1 MKATFRSPLVV
12 LRSVGMSSISTEDA
26 VGEPFGIDLITGLVG
41 GGENLKWLPCTAAAA
56 ATAAACSCPWV
67 SVKWWKLVWKALGD
81 CGGIIELLLPK
92 LLMWYGGEESDFE
105 PFELWWSLFPLL
117 LLLLLLMFVSEAGG
131 GCCRS
136 SEMFLML
143 FSSVGLRRNL
153 RESSKGKL
161 IKPPHLGKQKLSTHW

>member
-1 MKATFRSPLVV
+1 MKATFLSPLVV

-67 SVKWWKLVWKALGD
+67 RVKWWKLVWKALGD
-81 CGGIIELLLPK
+81 CGGIIELPLLLLPK
-92 LLMWYGGEESDFE
+92 LLMWYGGDESDFD
-105 PFELWWSLFPLL
+105 PFELWWSLLALL
-117 LLLLLLMFVSEAGG
+117 FVSDAGG

-153 RESSKGKL
+153 K
-161 IKPPHLGKQKLSTHW
+161 